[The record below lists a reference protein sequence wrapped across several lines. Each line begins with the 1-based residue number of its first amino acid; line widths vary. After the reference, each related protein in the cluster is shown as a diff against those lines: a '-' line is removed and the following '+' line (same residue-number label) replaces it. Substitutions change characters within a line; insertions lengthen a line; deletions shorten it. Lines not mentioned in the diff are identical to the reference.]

1 MTLIIDL
8 SHNLALLFS
17 LTFLYGLLESRLSPM
32 STRNRP
38 LIVGLLF
45 GVFGIVSMT
54 LPVPIAEGMIFT
66 GRSLMIGIA
75 GLFGGPIPALI
86 AALMVTLVRSLT
98 GKSGL
103 LTAGGSALL
112 AALMSIGLWRWSRG
126 RLTSRVLIGLGLLLA
141 VNNLLWSSVGKN
153 IRLEAELAAL
163 LVTIWLFP
171 LATWLLGKLML
182 WQHQRQE
189 TECALRESEQRFRA
203 IFNSTFQFT
212 GLLKPDGT
220 LIEVNQT
227 ALDFGG
233 LTPEQVI
240 GRPFWE
246 TYWWSRSPETQQ
258 RLRQA
263 VEQAAR
269 GEFVRYETEMR
280 GQGDQI
286 ITIDFSLKPLH
297 DSGGSVVLL
306 IPEGRDISE
315 RKLLEA
321 HQREVEQEQARL
333 DLLRTFIHNVSHD
346 FRTPLTVISTNIYLL
361 NRIDDREQKVKRL
374 EIMQRQI
381 ERVTTMLDDMF
392 IVTKLELNTAVKTA
406 RPVALNLV
414 VSELVEAAQS
424 AAERKQLALT
434 LTQAPKLP
442 SIMGDEPLLTRA
454 IKNLLDN
461 ALVYTPEGGRVELS
475 TQVRD
480 DAMLIEVCDTGIGI
494 APEDQPFIYDLFY
507 RVDGARSIE
516 TGGSGLGLYMTRK
529 IVEMHGGSVEID
541 SAPDQGSKFRVRLP
555 LTTRKSG

>member
-32 STRNRP
+32 STHNRP

-45 GVFGIVSMT
+45 GAFGIVSMT
-54 LPVPIAEGMIFT
+54 LPVPIAEGMTFT

-86 AALMVTLVRSLT
+86 AALMVTLVRSLI
-98 GKSGL
+98 GESGL
-103 LTAGGSALL
+103 LTAGGSALV
-112 AALMSIGLWRWSRG
+112 AALVSIGLWRWSRG
-126 RLTSRVLIGLGLLLA
+126 HLTSRVLIGLGLLLA
-141 VNNLLWSSVGKN
+141 VNNLLWSSLGKN

-171 LATWLLGKLML
+171 LATWVLGKLLL

-227 ALDFGG
+227 ALVVGG

-246 TYWWSRSPETQQ
+246 TYWWSRSLETQQ

-269 GEFVRYETEMR
+269 GEFVRYEAEMR

-286 ITIDFSLKPLH
+286 ITIDFSLKPLR

-321 HQREVEQEQARL
+321 HQREVEHEQARL

-374 EIMQRQI
+374 EIMQKQI

-392 IVTKLELNTAVKTA
+392 IVTKLELNTAAKTA

-414 VSELVEAAQS
+414 MGELVEAAQP
-424 AAERKQLALT
+424 AADRKQVTLT
-434 LTQAPKLP
+434 LTQAEAP

-461 ALVYTPEGGRVELS
+461 ALLYTPEGGRIDLS

-480 DAMLIEVCDTGIGI
+480 DAILIEVCDTGVGI

-507 RVDGARSIE
+507 RVDRARSIE

-529 IVEMHGGSVEID
+529 IVEIHGGSVEVD
-541 SAPDQGSKFRVRLP
+541 SAPNQGSKFRVRLP

>member
-32 STRNRP
+32 STHNRP

-86 AALMVTLVRSLT
+86 AALMVTLVRSLI

-103 LTAGGSALL
+103 LTAGGSALV
-112 AALMSIGLWRWSRG
+112 AALVSIGLWRWSRG
-126 RLTSRVLIGLGLLLA
+126 HLTSRVLIGLGLLLA
-141 VNNLLWSSVGKN
+141 VNNLLWSSLGKN
-153 IRLEAELAAL
+153 IQLEAELAAL

-171 LATWLLGKLML
+171 LATWVLGKLLL

-227 ALDFGG
+227 ALVVGG

-269 GEFVRYETEMR
+269 GEFVRYEAEMR

-286 ITIDFSLKPLH
+286 ITIDFSLKPLR

-321 HQREVEQEQARL
+321 HQREVEHEQARL

-374 EIMQRQI
+374 EIMQKQI
-381 ERVTTMLDDMF
+381 ERVTAMLDDMF
-392 IVTKLELNTAVKTA
+392 IVTKLELNTAAKTA
-406 RPVALNLV
+406 RPVALNPV
-414 VSELVEAAQS
+414 MGELVEAAQP
-424 AAERKQLALT
+424 AADRKQVTLT
-434 LTQAPKLP
+434 LTQAEAP

-461 ALVYTPEGGRVELS
+461 ALLYTPEGGRIDLS

-480 DAMLIEVCDTGIGI
+480 DAILIEVCDTGVGI

-507 RVDGARSIE
+507 RVDRARSIE

-529 IVEMHGGSVEID
+529 IVEIHGGSVEVD
-541 SAPDQGSKFRVRLP
+541 SAPNQGSKFRVRLP